1 MKHPRLVL
9 LSGAHDA
16 GKSVTCHHLMEQAR
30 QAGRQTAGIL
40 SPGAYAQGRKIGIV
54 AMDGR
59 TQEYRILAS
68 LRNEDDPDGIQT
80 IHWTFDK
87 SAIAWGNSVLADAC
101 PCDILIVDELGPL
114 ELTRGEGWQAG
125 LAALDSR
132 TYRAAVAVIRPELL
146 AQAFARFAPCMTVT
160 IASPSEKDAVV
171 DFLLEL

>member
-1 MKHPRLVL
+1 MKHPSLVL

-30 QAGRQTAGIL
+30 RVGRQTAGIL
-40 SPGAYAQGRKIGIV
+40 SPGIYTQGRKTGIA
-54 AMDGR
+54 AMDAK
-59 TQEYRILAS
+59 TEEYRILAS

-87 SAIAWGNSVLADAC
+87 SAIDWGNGVLADAC

-125 LAALDSR
+125 VTALDSR
-132 TYRAAVAVIRPELL
+132 AYRVAAAVIRPELL